1 MSTSDQDRRR
11 QKRTKMVLGV
21 RLFLGDQRRGSEFQ
35 LAHTIDITQAGAKL
49 GGLRASFQ
57 PGEVLVLQRGQK
69 KAHFRVIWTRELSQK
84 EIHIGIE
91 AVEADRSVWGLDLT
105 EDDGAPEYGPD
116 LRLLFRKKKSA
127 RAGGDS

>member
-1 MSTSDQDRRR
+1 MSNSDQDRRR

-21 RLFLGDQRRGSEFQ
+21 RLFLGDQRQGTEFQ

-69 KAHFRVIWTRELSQK
+69 KAHFRVIWTRELSEK

-127 RAGGDS
+127 RRRR

>member
-1 MSTSDQDRRR
+1 MSTNDQDRRR

-21 RLFLGDQRRGSEFQ
+21 RLFLGDQRRGPEFQ

-69 KAHFRVIWTRELSQK
+69 KAHFRVIWTRELSER
-84 EIHIGIE
+84 EIHIGVE
-91 AVEADRSVWGLDLT
+91 AVEADKSVWGLDLT

>member
-1 MSTSDQDRRR
+1 MSNSDQDRRR

-21 RLFLGDQRRGSEFQ
+21 RLFLGDQRQGTEFQ

-69 KAHFRVIWTRELSQK
+69 KAHFRVVWTRELSEK